1 MLTKYLPKTKIRK
14 EKNLLSSSAD
24 DTTEETEEVSEP
36 LSVLVLYAHGETFRK
51 ATSSYL
57 TGIM

>member
-24 DTTEETEEVSEP
+24 DTTEETEVSGP

-51 ATSSYL
+51 ATLSYL